1 MIVIHLLPALMA
13 QTGEVVD
20 DPSNQRIVNAL
31 VVGLV
36 LVGLLV
42 IAVTVWFWRS
52 TRPDHLALA
61 RLERMGGRRFRRLS
75 DDEARRQHLDAVR
88 GEAGAAEG
96 EKDGIGD
103 DDSVPLPRPEVS
115 GDQPIDPLLRP
126 PPPVR

>member
-1 MIVIHLLPALMA
+1 MNPMHLLPALIA

-20 DPSNQRIVNAL
+20 DPSSQRVVNAV

-36 LVGLLV
+36 LAGLIV

-52 TRPDHLALA
+52 TRPDHEALG
-61 RLERMGGRRFRRLS
+61 RLELMSGRRFGRLS

-88 GEAGAAEG
+88 GEAGVAEG
-96 EKDGIGD
+96 QKDGIGE

-126 PPPVR
+126 SPPVR